1 MSNKKVKRKFRF
13 NSARVIVSAILFV
26 VSGLLIFS
34 IVKEVMVTVELT
46 GDLQSLNDQLKQIE
60 DETRNL
66 QERKEKLEDP
76 NYIKSYAR
84 GEYSITKEGEQVF
97 RLPSSNEKT
106 KENEEVEQEE
116 STPVEEKTEET
127 EEKADE

>member
-1 MSNKKVKRKFRF
+1 MSNKKVKKKFKF
-13 NSARVIVSAILFV
+13 NSGRVIVSTILFV

-34 IVKEVMVTVELT
+34 IVKEVMVTMELT

-97 RLPSSNEKT
+97 RLPSSND
-106 KENEEVEQEE
+106 KEQAQE
-116 STPVEEKTEET
+116 PET
-127 EEKADE
+127 DE

>member
-1 MSNKKVKRKFRF
+1 MSNKKEKKKPKF
-13 NSARVIVSAILFV
+13 NSARVIVSTILFV

-34 IVKEVMVTVELT
+34 VVKEVMVTMELT
-46 GDLQSLNDQLKQIE
+46 GDLQTLNQQLKEIE

-97 RLPSSNEKT
+97 RLPSSNSKPEDD
-106 KENEEVEQEE
+106 
-116 STPVEEKTEET
+116 VEEEALEPEVEET
-127 EEKADE
+127 EEGTDE

>member
-1 MSNKKVKRKFRF
+1 MSEKKVKKRVKFS
-13 NSARVIVSAILFV
+13 SARVIMSALLFI
-26 VSGLLIFS
+26 VSGFLIFS
-34 IVKEVMVTVELT
+34 IAKEVMVTVELT
-46 GDLQSLNDQLKQIE
+46 GDLQDLNVQLKEIE

-106 KENEEVEQEE
+106 NSEEVEEE
-116 STPVEEKTEET
+116 VPVEETET
-127 EEKADE
+127 EEENKDE

>member
-1 MSNKKVKRKFRF
+1 MSNKKVKRRLKF
-13 NSARVIVSAILFV
+13 NSARFVVSAILFV
-26 VSGLLIFS
+26 ISGLLIFS
-34 IVKEVMVTVELT
+34 VVKEVMVTMELT
-46 GDLQSLNDQLKQIE
+46 SDLQSLNEQLKQIE

-97 RLPSSNEKT
+97 RLPSSNNKPET
-106 KENEEVEQEE
+106 AEEPEVETQ
-116 STPVEEKTEET
+116 PET
-127 EEKADE
+127 ESETEKGNDE